1 MKLRIRRSE
10 TRMIR
15 KNSFMEDNITRNENR
30 ISKKIKQFVSF
41 DIIRITNKKTRLSLG
56 IKLRTISGKSRRK
69 T

>member
-1 MKLRIRRSE
+1 MKMRIRRSE